1 MDQITQA
8 VNAFG
13 PFLAKHWKALL
24 AGYVAWNA
32 IAAMPSPNGTG
43 LPAVA
48 GLPQSDRQAGAGAGV
63 TATWWY
69 KWIFG
74 TLHGVTNLPRLV
86 ATLFPNSPA
95 GKLILS
101 GTTRAKSEPES
112 ESGR

>member
-13 PFLAKHWKALL
+13 PFFAKHWKALL

-43 LPAVA
+43 QP
-48 GLPQSDRQAGAGAGV
+48 DRQAGAGAGV

-112 ESGR
+112 ESGC